1 MLLRNAS
8 LPLLAV
14 AVLAACPSDKKPERA
29 SVPVDSTLT
38 SAAGMVGQDT
48 TTTDLSS
55 LQSNIPPAAPDTF
68 RRRTAAELA
77 RDEGVST
84 SSRGGAASRLPEA
97 PEALMTAVQREQA
110 FSRFCF
116 QEFGQKSD
124 PSLAGNVA
132 MVVSVGSSGISDASV
147 GNDSWSSS
155 AGQAVNRCLNQR
167 AKLAWKVEPGAV
179 KPGKYVVQLSFRGS

>member
-1 MLLRNAS
+1 MSFRHAAL
-8 LPLLAV
+8 LPLAV
-14 AVLAACPSDKKPERA
+14 VVLAGCPSDKKPERTA
-29 SVPVDSTLT
+29 SVPVDSTIQ
-38 SAAGMVGQDT
+38 APADT
-48 TTTDLSS
+48 ATPTDLSS

-110 FSRFCF
+110 FSRFCY

-124 PSLAGNVA
+124 PQLAGNVA
-132 MVVSVGSSGISDASV
+132 MVVSIGSGGVSDATV
-147 GNDSWSSS
+147 GNDSWSSN

-167 AKLAWKVEPGAV
+167 AKLAWKVEPGV
-179 KPGKYVVQLSFRGS
+179 VRPGKYVVQLSFRGS